1 MRVQAEMRDAY
12 ASRARGNEGRARV
25 CARRAVGM
33 ALAGH
38 WSMGAGMN
46 AYDLLL
52 RAASSPGFAEG
63 VREAAARL
71 TVRVTE
77 DHQLPHAEDP
87 LGDARL
93 ILVALGYTIA
103 PDTDGRVAGDAQST

>member
-1 MRVQAEMRDAY
+1 
-12 ASRARGNEGRARV
+12 
-25 CARRAVGM
+25 
-33 ALAGH
+33 
-38 WSMGAGMN
+38 MN

-52 RAASSPGFAEG
+52 RAASWPGFTEN

-71 TVRVTE
+71 TVRVAE

-87 LGDARL
+87 LGDARV
-93 ILVALGYTIA
+93 ILVALGHTIA

>member
-1 MRVQAEMRDAY
+1 
-12 ASRARGNEGRARV
+12 
-25 CARRAVGM
+25 
-33 ALAGH
+33 
-38 WSMGAGMN
+38 MGAGMN

-52 RAASSPGFAEG
+52 RAASTPGFSEG

-71 TVRVTE
+71 TVRITE

-93 ILVALGYTIA
+93 ILVALGYSVA
-103 PDTDGRVAGDAQST
+103 PGTDGSVVGDGRLT